1 MHRLGGG
8 FADEIPER
16 DIDGAHRPHRGAPA
30 SDEHRIAVHI
40 GPDRLAGH
48 WVRPQNVVPKEL
60 SDKLGHETPGPVTG
74 VAEAVSLEAI
84 RCADTYQRVL
94 ALIHPSGCE
103 GQRFAQGDGNRPR
116 LHGRNLLSLFGPRG
130 FYRCSRVPIHD
141 MTLPEPAST
150 SLPAA
155 DTETLAIAPLHSK
168 RRGSSAGSTWVALGS
183 KLAGALPD
191 LRASRVRACG
201 HINHTTVGIKRRGTE
216 ARVLPNLSCWIP
228 GDSFPG
234 KAASVPIPLRRP
246 WSNICRYGVFR
257 WSVPRECPTNV
268 DRLSGMSAFG
278 RSPRGRRSSRR
289 TRFRS
294 RFGLAGALAATLT
307 VPWLGWAKSLDVT
320 EAELAPLRWRLIG
333 PAHMSGRV
341 TDIAVPRKESYT
353 VYCATATGGV
363 WKTINNGTTWLP
375 IFDEQ
380 GSSSIG
386 AVAVS
391 DSDPN
396 VVWVGTGEAN
406 ASSYSSWG

>member
-16 DIDGAHRPHRGAPA
+16 DIDGAHRPHRGAPR

-150 SLPAA
+150 SLPPPRHR
-155 DTETLAIAPLHSK
+155 DSRDRP
-168 RRGSSAGSTWVALGS
+168 
-183 KLAGALPD
+183 
-191 LRASRVRACG
+191 ASFQ
-201 HINHTTVGIKRRGTE
+201 E
-216 ARVLPNLSCWIP
+216 ARL
-228 GDSFPG
+228 
-234 KAASVPIPLRRP
+234 LRRQYLGGAGP
-246 WSNICRYGVFR
+246 
-257 WSVPRECPTNV
+257 
-268 DRLSGMSAFG
+268 
-278 RSPRGRRSSRR
+278 RSSQALCR
-289 TRFRS
+289 T
-294 RFGLAGALAATLT
+294 
-307 VPWLGWAKSLDVT
+307 
-320 EAELAPLRWRLIG
+320 
-333 PAHMSGRV
+333 
-341 TDIAVPRKESYT
+341 
-353 VYCATATGGV
+353 
-363 WKTINNGTTWLP
+363 
-375 IFDEQ
+375 
-380 GSSSIG
+380 
-386 AVAVS
+386 
-391 DSDPN
+391 
-396 VVWVGTGEAN
+396 
-406 ASSYSSWG
+406 